1 METVTIVAS
10 RGFSMADMEML
21 LGSVIVIGSATWMML
36 QRFRHL
42 RGRQQQPN
50 A

>member
-21 LGSVIVIGSATWMML
+21 LGSVIVIGSTTWMML
-36 QRFRHL
+36 QRFKHL
-42 RGRQQQPN
+42 RARQQQPH